1 MSHETLARDEPVE
14 GSSNRTLGL
23 TFAGVF
29 TLIGLWPLIFG
40 HPMRLWSLAVAVVFA
55 ALGLM
60 VPGVLGP
67 LNKVWTRL
75 GLLLHKITSP
85 IVLGLMFFVVVTP
98 FGLVM
103 RLFGKDLLKLRLDRD
118 AKSYWVHRD
127 PPGPKPD
134 SLPNQF

>member
-1 MSHETLARDEPVE
+1 MSHESLQRDDTPQ

-29 TLIGLWPLIFG
+29 LIIALYPWVFGRPL
-40 HPMRLWSLAVAVVFA
+40 RLWGVAVAAVFLL
-55 ALGLM
+55 LGLAL
-60 VPGVLGP
+60 PNVLGP
-67 LNKVWTRL
+67 LNKVWTRF

-98 FGLVM
+98 VGFVM
-103 RLFGKDLLKLRLDRD
+103 RLAGRDPLSLKRNPQ
-118 AKSYWVHRD
+118 SSTYWVDRV